1 MEAVDFFSLSGE
13 FSSGGGQAVQL
24 LQLDANAARELGV
37 FADVADILN
46 PEVYH
51 VIHDGLPHDATD
63 DTGFQHAPEL
73 FDKQAHWQFFAIFV
87 DDEGGG
93 LSRKGLV
100 AHLRRQFD
108 TEPLFPQAMPGLTE
122 RGKGQAPGGPASP
135 AAGDALFWLL
145 LFFAVVA
152 FLVSACFH
160 FDFRFSTCFNFNFD
174 FLAKDKL
181 FAAET
186 GFSGRRRY
194 CFAMFDFQ
202 FQVVLELPW
211 HHPNST
217 GRFIQTA
224 RKISNGQKIARIAP
238 IWTKI

>member
-1 MEAVDFFSLSGE
+1 MEAVYFFPLSGE

-24 LQLDANAARELGV
+24 LQLDANATRELGV
-37 FADVADILN
+37 FPDVADILN
-46 PEVYH
+46 PEVNH
-51 VIHDGLPHDATD
+51 VIHDGLPHDAAD

-100 AHLRRQFD
+100 AHLRRQFN
-108 TEPLFPQAMPGLTE
+108 TEPLFPQAMPSLTE
-122 RGKGQAPGGPASP
+122 RGKGQAPGGPASS

-160 FDFRFSTCFNFNFD
+160 F
-174 FLAKDKL
+174 
-181 FAAET
+181 
-186 GFSGRRRY
+186 
-194 CFAMFDFQ
+194 
-202 FQVVLELPW
+202 
-211 HHPNST
+211 
-217 GRFIQTA
+217 
-224 RKISNGQKIARIAP
+224 
-238 IWTKI
+238 